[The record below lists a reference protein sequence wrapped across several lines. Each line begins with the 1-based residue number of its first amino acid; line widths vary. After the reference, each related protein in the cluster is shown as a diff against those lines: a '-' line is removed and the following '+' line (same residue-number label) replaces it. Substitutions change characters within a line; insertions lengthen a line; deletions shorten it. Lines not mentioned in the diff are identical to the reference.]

1 MCACFAVKGK
11 DVSKPSLTF
20 SDGDRVGGYFVM
32 ESANAPV
39 VRQTWGIL
47 EEAAK
52 KDPNHFSYGP
62 DFR

>member
-1 MCACFAVKGK
+1 MCSSAVKGR

-62 DFR
+62 EFK